1 MKKTAITTGL
11 VLGVLATHSL
21 AFDMGSMLKSAA
33 PAVAQSVAPQSSSAL
48 QNNVL
53 ISSLGSSLGVNPT
66 QAIGG
71 SAVLLNSAK
80 SKMDP
85 AQFSTLTQKTP
96 GLGDILS
103 SGAASSLLGNTTPQS
118 QFNALGMDASLIG
131 KFTPIIVEYA
141 KGFVSP
147 EIATALSLAL
157 SM

>member
-1 MKKTAITTGL
+1 MKKIIIAATL
-11 VLGVLATHSL
+11 VALTQLS

-80 SKMDP
+80 SKMDS

-103 SGAASSLLGNTTPQS
+103 SGAASSLLGNTTTPQS
-118 QFNALGMDASLIG
+118 QFNALGMDASMIG
-131 KFTPIIVEYA
+131 KFTPIIIEYA

-147 EIATALSLAL
+147 EIAAALSLAL